1 MNKKYS
7 IFLKIINETSPRL
20 ISFGLLLLRCTLG
33 ILLFIAGSGK
43 LFGWF
48 SGYGIK
54 ATLEGFSKI
63 GISIPL
69 IYLSLYTEFLGGLL
83 ITIGLLTR
91 PAAFAVMI
99 NMLVAT
105 LITLPNGFIG
115 PTGAQTPFMFLVI
128 DIVILLC
135 GPMSFSLDTLFFKEN
150 GKSLIRYQTTKIK
163 N

>member
-1 MNKKYS
+1 MTQNP
-7 IFLKIINETSPRL
+7 IFLKIFKDTNPTLVSI
-20 ISFGLLLLRCTLG
+20 GLLLLRCTLG

-48 SGYGIK
+48 SGYGMK
-54 ATLEGFSKI
+54 ATIEGFGKI
-63 GISIPL
+63 GISMPL
-69 IYLSLYTEFLGGLL
+69 IYLSTYTELIGGLL

-105 LITLPNGFIG
+105 LVTLPNGFMG
-115 PTGAQTPFMFLVI
+115 PTGAQTPFIFLII

-135 GPMSFSLDTLFFKEN
+135 GPMTFSMDALFFK
-150 GKSLIRYQTTKIK
+150 KRDLPYQESY